1 MAVHGRRHTE
11 GRYTLTA
18 TVRALEASQ
27 AMGKARKSTG
37 MGSSCGAVTKGNTF
51 RCANGRL
58 FRLRNSFMCDK
69 GSMVMTYENQVQIKD
84 KFCLTI
90 DEAAAYFNIGQKK
103 LRKIVTENL
112 DSGFVIQ
119 NGVKFLIKREQF
131 EKYLDALTT
140 I

>member
-1 MAVHGRRHTE
+1 
-11 GRYTLTA
+11 
-18 TVRALEASQ
+18 
-27 AMGKARKSTG
+27 
-37 MGSSCGAVTKGNTF
+37 
-51 RCANGRL
+51 
-58 FRLRNSFMCDK
+58 
-69 GSMVMTYENQVQIKD
+69 MTCENQVQIKD

-119 NGVKFLIKREQF
+119 NGVKFLIKRELF

>member
-1 MAVHGRRHTE
+1 
-11 GRYTLTA
+11 
-18 TVRALEASQ
+18 
-27 AMGKARKSTG
+27 
-37 MGSSCGAVTKGNTF
+37 
-51 RCANGRL
+51 
-58 FRLRNSFMCDK
+58 
-69 GSMVMTYENQVQIKD
+69 MTCENQVQIKD

-103 LRKIVTENL
+103 LRKIVTEKL

>member
-1 MAVHGRRHTE
+1 
-11 GRYTLTA
+11 
-18 TVRALEASQ
+18 
-27 AMGKARKSTG
+27 
-37 MGSSCGAVTKGNTF
+37 
-51 RCANGRL
+51 
-58 FRLRNSFMCDK
+58 
-69 GSMVMTYENQVQIKD
+69 MTCENQVKIKD

-131 EKYLDALTT
+131 EKYLDSLTA